1 MATYKKK
8 KTKKNVRSG
17 IVCINANFNN
27 TIISITDETGGVICW
42 ESAGSVGYKGS
53 RKSTPYA
60 AQLAMERAAEKASK
74 AGLKDCE
81 VRVKGPGA
89 GRESAIRAL
98 SGNGVTVRAIVDVTP
113 LPHNGCRPRKKRRV

>member
-8 KTKKNVRSG
+8 KTKKTVRNG
-17 IVCINANFNN
+17 IVFINANFNN
-27 TIISITDETGGVICW
+27 TIISFADDRGDVFCW

-60 AQLAMERAAEKASK
+60 AQLAMERCVEKAVK
-74 AGLKDCE
+74 AGLKECE

-98 SGNGVTVRAIVDVTP
+98 AGNGINVKAIVDTTP
-113 LPHNGCRPRKKRRV
+113 LPHNGCRARKKRRV